1 MMPVFFIALGSAMKY
16 NKRMSNTE
24 WNSVTISNDEKPQV
38 SMEDLRELAADLD
51 PDDFD
56 EPVQN
61 FLDEL
66 MKADNTDELKKAAT
80 LLLQDEIDFSPEL
93 AAMGVEPDLD
103 LITLLIATGADVN
116 AHNPYGLTP
125 LHVAAK
131 YGYAPI
137 VDMLLAAGA
146 KVTVLSHNG
155 KFPLDLATDEEL
167 KKALA
172 LPDVFEAEESPLPP
186 ELRELMREAEST
198 HECSCGHDHECT
210 CGHDH
215 ECTCNHEHGEGD
227 CDCGHCH

>member
-1 MMPVFFIALGSAMKY
+1 MMPVFFIALGKAMKY
-16 NKRMSNTE
+16 NTRMSNTE

-66 MKADNTDELKKAAT
+66 MKAENTDELKKAAT

-167 KKALA
+167 KKLLA

-186 ELRELMREAEST
+186 ELKELMREAEGT
-198 HECSCGHDHECT
+198 HECSCGHNHECT
-210 CGHDH
+210 CGH
-215 ECTCNHEHGEGD
+215 EHGEGG

>member
-16 NKRMSNTE
+16 NKRMNNTE

-210 CGHDH
+210 CGH
-215 ECTCNHEHGEGD
+215 EHGEDG

>member
-1 MMPVFFIALGSAMKY
+1 MPVFFIALGKAMKY

-186 ELRELMREAEST
+186 ELRELMREAESP

-210 CGHDH
+210 CGH
-215 ECTCNHEHGEGD
+215 EHGEDG

>member
-1 MMPVFFIALGSAMKY
+1 
-16 NKRMSNTE
+16 
-24 WNSVTISNDEKPQV
+24 
-38 SMEDLRELAADLD
+38 
-51 PDDFD
+51 
-56 EPVQN
+56 
-61 FLDEL
+61 
-66 MKADNTDELKKAAT
+66 
-80 LLLQDEIDFSPEL
+80 
-93 AAMGVEPDLD
+93 MGVEPDLD

-186 ELRELMREAEST
+186 ELRELMREAESP

-210 CGHDH
+210 CGH
-215 ECTCNHEHGEGD
+215 EHGEDG

>member
-1 MMPVFFIALGSAMKY
+1 
-16 NKRMSNTE
+16 MSNTE

-210 CGHDH
+210 CGH
-215 ECTCNHEHGEGD
+215 EHGEGD